1 MNRIKLNIQ
10 KFGGNYGVSA
20 QVISQ
25 DTTNNRSTIRI
36 TATSSTYGETHNY
49 DWDAYINGSY
59 NGQASGG
66 LGTQYVYLP
75 YNSSYSVSWDIVVNH
90 NPDGSCGAINISCYH
105 YITDSTNGWSS
116 TSITPPRIN
125 RYAVTNS
132 ATGSNIEQEFSVNYT
147 KYVDTYKYKVRI
159 SIPNVK
165 TLETQD
171 YNTSNTPFTLSQSTI
186 NELFDT
192 YGPLATFNLGFRVE
206 TWNNEGTSKLS
217 DGNEV
222 IISCMTD
229 SKGRLWINGE
239 YKNATPYIR
248 VNGEWKKTTPHIRI
262 NNEWKRGK

>member
-1 MNRIKLNIQ
+1 MAASGTCTTGVIDNGTYFWCNWQIAQQDTANNRTLINYQ
-10 KFGGNYGVSA
+10 YGV
-20 QVISQ
+20 
-25 DTTNNRSTIRI
+25 
-36 TATSSTYGETHNY
+36 HCNY
-49 DWDAYINGSY
+49 NYYSNAIGIDWVTINGSVVKGAETY
-59 NGQASGG
+59 SNLDKGDHQLGASSMWIG
-66 LGTQYVYLP
+66 
-75 YNSSYSVSWDIVVNH
+75 H
-90 NPDGSCGAINISCYH
+90 NEDGSKIFNINLG
-105 YITDSTNGWSS
+105 GWAWNAGS
-116 TSITPPRIN
+116 TSGSQDFELNRIN

-229 SKGRLWINGE
+229 SKGRIWINGE